1 MRRSLFCFLAV
12 LVLLAVPIL
21 AQTTTGP
28 TVDPTTVE
36 AILVIVGAGI
46 ATLIIQVLKKVLKL
60 EGFAAVLLSG
70 IVGIG
75 ATAAYFLFI
84 HPPFE
89 FWTFVLYSLVIF
101 GEATGLY
108 HLYQKRT
115 A

>member
-1 MRRSLFCFLAV
+1 MKRLFLSLAV
-12 LVLLAVPIL
+12 VFLLAVPIL
-21 AQTTTGP
+21 AQTTTNP
-28 TVDPTTVE
+28 TIDPTTVE
-36 AILVIVGAGI
+36 AILVIVGGGI
-46 ATLIIQVLKKVLKL
+46 ATLITQLLKSAFKL
-60 EGFAAVLLSG
+60 TGFVALLLAG
-70 IVGIG
+70 VVGIG